1 MSMRKWMRVLA
12 TNHRDGRNLTSDESF
27 QAFNQVL
34 AGQESDIGIAAFL
47 VALSWKGV
55 SVEELTG
62 FARAARERANIPCA
76 GMPGLVTISP
86 PHDGTERVPPLEVA
100 AGLIAAG
107 AGARVLIVSDQ
118 CVPPKRGITS
128 ASAMEGL
135 GVGMTWDPSEAEE
148 WVAKARF
155 GVVSLAGM
163 LPEIMPLRKIRDQV
177 GIRTPLSTVEK
188 LISPPESAV
197 VVGAQAGPVLGKAVE
212 VLQALGHPRAIAL
225 QGLEGGVTPSVRK
238 RTRGIEASDSHLVP
252 VIVEPEDF
260 GLASQE
266 EPELPFF
273 GPPEDGKGTGD
284 NPELLRASA
293 EITSAVLA
301 GERGPMRNGA
311 LLSAAVMLRASGR
324 AMTLAEGVD
333 AATTS
338 LDSGSALSVLDSLRN
353 LMK

>member
-1 MSMRKWMRVLA
+1 MSLRKWMRVLS

-27 QAFNQVL
+27 QAFDQIL
-34 AGQESDIGIAAFL
+34 AGDESDIGIASFL
-47 VALSWKGV
+47 VAMSWKGV

-62 FARAARERANIPCA
+62 FAKAARARANIPCA
-76 GMPGLVTISP
+76 GMPGLVTICP

-118 CVPPKRGITS
+118 GVPPRRGVTA
-128 ASAMEGL
+128 ASALEGL
-135 GVGMTWDPSEAEE
+135 DVNMTWDPMEAEE

-163 LPEIMPLRKIRDQV
+163 LPSIMPLRKIRDQV

-197 VVGAQAGPVLGKAVE
+197 VVGAQSGPVLGKAVE

-225 QGLEGGVTPSVRK
+225 QGLEGGVVPSLRR
-238 RTRGIEASDSHLVP
+238 RTRGIEASDAHLVP
-252 VIVEPEDF
+252 IIVEPDDF
-260 GLASQE
+260 GLGSSE

-273 GPPEDGKGTGD
+273 GPPDIGKGTGD
-284 NPELLRASA
+284 NPELLKASSNM
-293 EITSAVLA
+293 TQAVLV
-301 GERGPMRNGA
+301 GEQGPIRNA
-311 LLSAAVMLRASGR
+311 SILAAAVMLRASGR
-324 AMTLAEGVD
+324 SMTLAEGVD

-338 LDSGSALSVLDSLRN
+338 LDTGNALSVLDALRN
-353 LMK
+353 LSH